1 MPVFS
6 VTERGNIHGS
16 GVKLSPDI
24 KGRWYIQARFRII
37 LINHGFLYLQANRGR
52 RALRENWVFGVVCTA
67 YSPARGYF
75 EVVDRRDR
83 DTLMP
88 ILQRVL
94 LPGTEVHSDDWGAYF
109 NMPAHAPNVQTH
121 RVVVHAANFVD
132 PVTGVHT
139 QEVESAWA
147 RLKYKVKMRKG
158 VRHYDLQSFLN
169 EHMWRDWRGENDVF
183 TNFLQVLSRYYNNPP
198 V

>member
-1 MPVFS
+1 M
-6 VTERGNIHGS
+6 
-16 GVKLSPDI
+16 
-24 KGRWYIQARFRII
+24 I

-52 RALRENWVFGVVCTA
+52 RAPRENWVFGVVCTA

-75 EVVDRRDR
+75 EVVDSRDR
-83 DTLMP
+83 ATLMP
-88 ILQRVL
+88 ILQRIL

-109 NMPAHAPNVQTH
+109 NMPANAPNVQTH
-121 RVVVHAANFVD
+121 RVVVHAANFMD

-169 EHMWRDWRGENDVF
+169 EHMWRDWRGENDAF
-183 TNFLQVLSRYYNNPP
+183 TNFLHVLSRYYNNPP